1 MSNWKRLGMGLV
13 AVGLMAGQGFAVE
26 PDTQEWGISGGLE
39 FTDSIDLDVTY
50 GYFLTSE
57 WEVKGTIGATWQDM
71 GDEDFTSIWLGGL
84 VDYHLT
90 ALDVPEYILPYVEVG
105 AGYMNS
111 DFGAVSDAEE
121 SNNDAFVLVLGM
133 GAKYFLADNTA
144 LNAGLFYQWASE
156 DVFLDEGDPDD
167 NQFLIRVGLNF
178 YY

>member
-1 MSNWKRLGMGLV
+1 HRGVRGRSRRRRESAADRWRRVLPHHPARVPRGRFRFG
-13 AVGLMAGQGFAVE
+13 GPG
-26 PDTQEWGISGGLE
+26 GI
-39 FTDSIDLDVTY
+39 
-50 GYFLTSE
+50 
-57 WEVKGTIGATWQDM
+57 
-71 GDEDFTSIWLGGL
+71 
-84 VDYHLT
+84 
-90 ALDVPEYILPYVEVG
+90 PEYILPYVEFG
-105 AGYMNS
+105 AGYKNS